1 MRPTVLVTGGAG
13 YIGSHTCK
21 ALSEAGW
28 SPVAYDDLSG
38 GHEWAVRWGPLEPGD
53 IRDRQRLIEVIRHH
67 HPVGVIHLAG
77 LVDSANSVRA
87 PLDFFD
93 VNVGGTI
100 ALLQAMDATGISR
113 LIYSSSA
120 AVYGAGELSP
130 ADEAHPIAP
139 TSPFG
144 RSKWV
149 AEQVISDVGRDAGP
163 SWTCLRYFNVA
174 GADPAGEIGE
184 AHDPETHLIPAA
196 IEVAMQRRPAFL
208 LFGRDHDTP
217 DGTCMRDF
225 IHVGD
230 VAAANILALRRL
242 MDGGWPAT
250 LNIGTGEGWSVR
262 QVLQQVERVSGQ
274 TIPVLVRDRRP
285 GDPPSMVGEC
295 SRARS
300 ALDWKPVR
308 SSLPMIVGDSWRWHT
323 LPQRLT

>member
-1 MRPTVLVTGGAG
+1 MRPSVLVTGGAG

-28 SPVAYDDLSG
+28 SPVAYDNLSG
-38 GHEWAVRWGPLEPGD
+38 GHDWAVRWGPLEQGD
-53 IRDRQRLIEVIRHH
+53 VRDRQRLIEVMRLH

-77 LVDSANSVRA
+77 LVDCRLDANT

-100 ALLQAMDATGISR
+100 ALLQAMAAAGIPH
-113 LIYSSSA
+113 LVYSSSA
-120 AVYGAGELSP
+120 AVYGLGEFSP
-130 ADEAHPIAP
+130 ADEAHPVAP
-139 TSPFG
+139 LNPFG

-149 AEQVISDVGRDAGP
+149 AEQIIADVGRDTGL

-184 AHDPETHLIPAA
+184 AHHPETHLIPVA
-196 IEVAMQRRPAFL
+196 IEVAMQRRAAFL

-217 DGTCMRDF
+217 DGTCMRDYV
-225 IHVGD
+225 HVGD
-230 VAAANILALRRL
+230 VAAANILALRRM
-242 MDGGWPAT
+242 MDGGWPLT
-250 LNIGTGEGWSVR
+250 LNVGTGEGWSVR

-274 TIPVLVRDRRP
+274 IVPVLVRDRRS
-285 GDPPSMVGEC
+285 GDPASLVGEC

-300 ALDWKPVR
+300 LLDWKPVR
-308 SSLPMIVGDSWRWHT
+308 SALPMMVEDAWRWHT
-323 LPQRLT
+323 QPQRLT